1 MGGGALSAVASAAG
15 FGLKQHE
22 YNQFQNRMS
31 WITNVGTI
39 EELTDVARQVARKL
53 ADRYEDQLLSLR
65 PRSDEVSQVC
75 LCCCAPSA
83 PSTKDDSSAKKTPTK
98 AMGPAEQV
106 ASFGVA
112 AALQII
118 VDGTCTKL
126 ELAKYKEPEYLADTL
141 TEMSNTDQERNTQR
155 ARRSRAQSANLNEH
169 FQYDDKFDSH
179 RYSRLLEKRL
189 RAADLLER
197 EDRPIV
203 AMQRRHVNNRQHT
216 IPFRQQF
223 IEQIV
228 HDFQEIDRKLEMDYR
243 KQAEKKDQ
251 QTARLLRQLETVYQK
266 QLRDLNLYNNRTLI
280 RELMEEH
287 LQKSTPQGQLRRIHQ
302 LEEELRQLKINH
314 DTLVRRV
321 DQNETNCNQ
330 NKHNQDEEIDSIKQK
345 FEQYRIE
352 IEQYRKNIDKTI
364 IDLQTKLE
372 TLLKKQEI
380 LDKKQEE
387 HGVSILNLS
396 LQRDTLTKLS
406 QDIELII
413 NNRRS
418 DLDTLNKF
426 IKKLNGIKNSLNQ
439 VRERFHLLDRI
450 PLLEQEIEKI
460 RDLITGHDKT
470 LKECNLRIDSLSSS
484 LQNLERRVNDIK
496 NTDIT
501 MILQRLSSIEDDL
514 KRKSQD
520 IANANNT
527 AKTALDEVN
536 GLRETVEELK
546 KKLSYLNERIS
557 VVEDILKRLDEL
569 EMKFKDLDIDEIR
582 KLFLKLTEME
592 KQLDELTKELNNLKD
607 IVKGLNTNSRT
618 NSSIEG
624 TLEAY
629 MNDVKKQISESLSSL
644 SQQLLALINEAKQ
657 LISILDTKLNELLTM
672 QQQIPSKEEPIM
684 LSSSN
689 RILYVE
695 PLKSIDLLQDIW
707 T

>member
-266 QLRDLNLYNNRTLI
+266 QLRDLNL
-280 RELMEEH
+280 
-287 LQKSTPQGQLRRIHQ
+287 GQLRRIHQ

-330 NKHNQDEEIDSIKQK
+330 NKHNQDEEIDSIKQ
-345 FEQYRIE
+345 
-352 IEQYRKNIDKTI
+352 NIND
-364 IDLQTKLE
+364 DYSN
-372 TLLKKQEI
+372 LLI
-380 LDKKQEE
+380 LVK
-387 HGVSILNLS
+387 
-396 LQRDTLTKLS
+396 
-406 QDIELII
+406 
-413 NNRRS
+413 
-418 DLDTLNKF
+418 
-426 IKKLNGIKNSLNQ
+426 
-439 VRERFHLLDRI
+439 
-450 PLLEQEIEKI
+450 
-460 RDLITGHDKT
+460 
-470 LKECNLRIDSLSSS
+470 SSS
-484 LQNLERRVNDIK
+484 I
-496 NTDIT
+496 
-501 MILQRLSSIEDDL
+501 
-514 KRKSQD
+514 
-520 IANANNT
+520 
-527 AKTALDEVN
+527 
-536 GLRETVEELK
+536 
-546 KKLSYLNERIS
+546 
-557 VVEDILKRLDEL
+557 
-569 EMKFKDLDIDEIR
+569 
-582 KLFLKLTEME
+582 
-592 KQLDELTKELNNLKD
+592 
-607 IVKGLNTNSRT
+607 
-618 NSSIEG
+618 
-624 TLEAY
+624 
-629 MNDVKKQISESLSSL
+629 
-644 SQQLLALINEAKQ
+644 
-657 LISILDTKLNELLTM
+657 
-672 QQQIPSKEEPIM
+672 
-684 LSSSN
+684 
-689 RILYVE
+689 
-695 PLKSIDLLQDIW
+695 
-707 T
+707 